1 MGETYLP
8 FVTGVAVI
16 GPHVLRLLFS
26 DGMVGDVDLSAKR
39 GKGVLEPLN
48 DPGFVARVAVN
59 TEAGTVTWPG
69 DLDLAPEPL
78 YAEAC
83 ARRLTA

>member
-1 MGETYLP
+1 MSETYLP

-39 GKGVLEPLN
+39 WKGVAEPLN
-48 DPGFVARVAVN
+48 DPGFVARVAVS
-59 TEAGTVTWPG
+59 TDAGTVTWPG
-69 DLDLAPEPL
+69 DIDLAPEPL
-78 YAEAC
+78 YEQAC
-83 ARRLTA
+83 AHRLTA